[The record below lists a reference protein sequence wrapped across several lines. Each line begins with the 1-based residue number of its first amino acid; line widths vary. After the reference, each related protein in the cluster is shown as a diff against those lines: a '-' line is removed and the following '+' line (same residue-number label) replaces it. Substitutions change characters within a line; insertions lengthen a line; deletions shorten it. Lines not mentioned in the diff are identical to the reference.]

1 MDHETAGDPL
11 SGLKWTRRTTAKVAA
26 ELGKLGTD
34 QHIDSERHPTR
45 QLQGFRRV
53 TTRATATDHAGVRG
67 EQRRQVEHL
76 HALAPVHHAIA
87 EGELDTQ
94 LPRIGGESIDL
105 GGFRQYVHRRDR
117 ERQVE
122 LAFEL
127 DTGRLSG
134 RVAELLGSARDVV
147 VELAIGE
154 RQTSEQSLSSNVRRV
169 SGQEDG
175 VRLERFVIQV
185 DGRLLLSMSA
195 RHDGQL
201 RLDRLDR
208 DHPGFRDVFQAI
220 LTVGT
225 TTQQIQDD
233 DLERLG
239 EVLDGVVPGITA
251 EYPCVKRAGSRGE
264 VGEPGSPARF
274 GKGRFWRVWRTGC
287 SSISGLLVQDL
298 RLPAPM
304 ESADPHLIR
313 STGFVPRGPFR
324 FSGSRSDL
332 FAITPCRTL
341 RNLQRTGQCTHW
353 PDDFV
358 RPQSAPSW
366 RERRVPSAREGPSQP
381 PPPDIRERETSIP
394 FAPLG
399 SRSPRTVS
407 RGRQPAARLL
417 RCAAALRVTAAAE
430 RAGSPCGPAGRL
442 AHNPLPANATPAR
455 RSVVTEHRRQLP
467 NGLPG
472 AGLARDR
479 RETRQAGDR
488 TLIDI
493 KLPSSSMPRG
503 TRRFPHGAYS
513 GPVDPGASLPG
524 PHRAENEPPTQGDN
538 QLVSTSVLSASR
550 YTRQP
555 SIREQRGSFG
565 QSARG
570 SFPDAFQTECAF
582 WCVG

>member
-1 MDHETAGDPL
+1 MPLGTHRWKSTAMPICTAKPAVDPVDIDLGQGGDIPASGQIRIRPSFPCRSLVLFASLLDERQRRLFARPRSAQVRVGRRPAHRPTARHRPVDGRRRPAATRRARRRDRPGAARRRRASADGKKTPEVIAHIEALMDHETAGDPL

-67 EQRRQVEHL
+67 EQRRQVE
-76 HALAPVHHAIA
+76 
-87 EGELDTQ
+87 
-94 LPRIGGESIDL
+94 
-105 GGFRQYVHRRDR
+105 
-117 ERQVE
+117 
-122 LAFEL
+122 
-127 DTGRLSG
+127 
-134 RVAELLGSARDVV
+134 
-147 VELAIGE
+147 AIGE

-358 RPQSAPSW
+358 RPQSAPSR
-366 RERRVPSAREGPSQP
+366 RERRV
-381 PPPDIRERETSIP
+381 
-394 FAPLG
+394 
-399 SRSPRTVS
+399 
-407 RGRQPAARLL
+407 
-417 RCAAALRVTAAAE
+417 
-430 RAGSPCGPAGRL
+430 
-442 AHNPLPANATPAR
+442 AR
-455 RSVVTEHRRQLP
+455 RAVAKRR
-467 NGLPG
+467 
-472 AGLARDR
+472 R
-479 RETRQAGDR
+479 RKA
-488 TLIDI
+488 
-493 KLPSSSMPRG
+493 P
-503 TRRFPHGAYS
+503 
-513 GPVDPGASLPG
+513 
-524 PHRAENEPPTQGDN
+524 
-538 QLVSTSVLSASR
+538 
-550 YTRQP
+550 
-555 SIREQRGSFG
+555 
-565 QSARG
+565 
-570 SFPDAFQTECAF
+570 
-582 WCVG
+582 